1 MVKFVE
7 SGITFVVI
15 CVMIFGGAAAMDLS
29 SKPAVPVAAS
39 CSGYAEASLPQQLAL
54 KAWVFTRAWTVQDL
68 FVFRIAKTGNPDK
81 AEGGDFIL
89 IQLPF
94 TGGLWYKA

>member
-1 MVKFVE
+1 MGKFIGLVL
-7 SGITFVVI
+7 VAL
-15 CVMIFGGAAAMDLS
+15 CLAAGFDLS
-29 SKPAVPVAAS
+29 SKPAVPVAAN
-39 CSGYAEASLPQQLAL
+39 CSGYAEASLTQQLAL

-68 FVFRIAKTGNPDK
+68 LVFRIAKTGNPDK